1 MSMIEMNW
9 KPDQRTLKQFGW
21 ISLVA
26 FGALGALAW
35 WKHKFLFFH
44 LSDSAAHTTAY
55 VLWAI
60 AGLSAV
66 LGVVAPMVLQPLFV
80 GLMLIALPIG
90 FVLSH
95 VILFIVF
102 FVFFTPLGLVMRLFG
117 YDPMRKR
124 FDRQAKTYWLEREVV
139 TDPKRYFRQF

>member
-1 MSMIEMNW
+1 MIEMNW
-9 KPDQRTLKQFGW
+9 KPDRRTLKQFGW

-26 FGALGALAW
+26 FGLLGVMA
-35 WKHKFLFFH
+35 WKHWLGFSRLPE
-44 LSDSAAHTTAY
+44 SATHPTAY

-60 AGLSAV
+60 AGVSAL
-66 LGVVAPMVLQPLFV
+66 LGAVAPMLLKPLYV

-95 VILFIVF
+95 VILFVIF
-102 FVFFTPLGLVMRLFG
+102 YFFFTPLGLVMRLFG

-124 FDRQAKTYWLEREVV
+124 FDRDARTYWIEREIV

>member
-9 KPDQRTLKQFGW
+9 KPDRRTLKQFGW

-26 FGALGALAW
+26 FGLLGVMAWKHWLAFSRLPASATHATAYALWALAG
-35 WKHKFLFFH
+35 
-44 LSDSAAHTTAY
+44 
-55 VLWAI
+55 V
-60 AGLSAV
+60 SAV
-66 LGVVAPMVLQPLFV
+66 LGVAAPALLKPLYV

-95 VILFIVF
+95 VILFVIF
-102 FVFFTPLGLVMRLFG
+102 YLFFTPLGLVMRLFG
-117 YDPMRKR
+117 YDPMKKQ
-124 FDRQAKTYWLEREVV
+124 FDLNAKTYWIEREVV